1 MAKRA
6 TVDLAED
13 DEEEKEQIYQ
23 YEPHSEWD
31 APKPLEMDDH
41 AEIFGPDV
49 IPRPAGK
56 TRPAKKTKSETTG
69 SNGGSASGASGSIS
83 DSVSEEL
90 RSKLQPGTS
99 AYKAKKEKEIAIME
113 LKEFEFLTIDPDKLP
128 EPKAAII
135 QKKQEKIIAKYAQQ

>member
-1 MAKRA
+1 
-6 TVDLAED
+6 
-13 DEEEKEQIYQ
+13 
-23 YEPHSEWD
+23 
-31 APKPLEMDDH
+31 MDDH